1 LARRRSAAT
10 DEAAQLDPQRIG
22 PNQVQLGGQVAA
34 REPLR
39 YSPAGVPIVEL
50 QLLHQSWQREN
61 GAPRQ
66 AAVEIELLAIG
77 EMALKL
83 DAVLP
88 GRKIR
93 ASGFLA
99 NRSRRSRRVVLHV
112 NEFEID

>member
-1 LARRRSAAT
+1 LARRRPDAT
-10 DEAAQLDPQRIG
+10 DEAAAVDTQRIE
-22 PNQVQLGGQVAA
+22 PNRVQLGGQVAA

-39 YSPAGVPIVEL
+39 YSPAGVPILTLE
-50 QLLHQSWQREN
+50 LLHQSRQQEG

-66 AAVEIELLAIG
+66 AAVEIELVAIG
-77 EMALKL
+77 EVARRL

-88 GRKIR
+88 GHRITVT
-93 ASGFLA
+93 GFLA

>member
-1 LARRRSAAT
+1 LARGRSAVA
-10 DEAAQLDPQRIG
+10 DEAAHLDPQLSG

-39 YSPAGVPIVEL
+39 YSPAGIPIVAVH
-50 QLLHQSWQREN
+50 LLHQSWQREN

-66 AAVEIELLAIG
+66 AAVEIELVAIG
-77 EMALKL
+77 TLAVKL
-83 DAVLP
+83 DTVQP
-88 GRKIR
+88 GQRIT

-112 NEFEID
+112 NELEID

>member
-1 LARRRSAAT
+1 MVT
-10 DEAAQLDPQRIG
+10 
-22 PNQVQLGGQVAA
+22 

-39 YSPAGVPIVEL
+39 YSPAGIPIAAV
-50 QLLHQSWQREN
+50 QLLHQSWQSEN

-66 AAVEIELLAIG
+66 AAVEIELVAIG
-77 EMALKL
+77 VLAVKL

-88 GRKIR
+88 GQRIT

-99 NRSRRSRRVVLHV
+99 NRNRRSRRVVLHV

>member
-1 LARRRSAAT
+1 LARRQPDAT
-10 DEAAQLDPQRIG
+10 DEAAQLDAQRIG
-22 PNQVQLGGQVAA
+22 PNLVQLGGQVAA

-39 YSPAGVPIVEL
+39 YSPAGIPIVAL
-50 QLLHQSWQREN
+50 QLLHQSWQREG

-77 EMALKL
+77 EVAMRL

-88 GRKIR
+88 GHRIT
-93 ASGFLA
+93 ATGFLA